1 MIPMNEI
8 YRDPAERRRFMEAKG
23 LSYLSRS
30 VYKDIPAFAKDQKDS
45 PYYQDNIEEFET
57 LTSDYGK
64 DIEECRMADVSIRLV
79 SSDVGYGLFAEE
91 DLRPGALIAE
101 YAGIIQ
107 PGEDLEVDPDTA
119 VRPEEGY
126 ETDYTWDYPDAWYE
140 DELYEVNAGKM
151 GNELRYV
158 NHSFEA
164 NLAVEH
170 TLVGNRWVIFFVT
183 QSFIPAGTQL
193 TVDYG
198 EEYWSG
204 GFRELILF

>member
-1 MIPMNEI
+1 MNEI
-8 YRDPAERRRFMEAKG
+8 YRDPAERRKFMESKG

-30 VYKDIPAFAKDQKDS
+30 IYKDVSVFLKDQKTS
-45 PYYQDNIEEFET
+45 PYYLDNHEEFRT
-57 LTSDYGK
+57 LSSDYK
-64 DIEECRMADVSIRLV
+64 DKIKEAWMADVSIRLV
-79 SSDVGYGLFAEE
+79 SEDVGYGLFAEA
-91 DLRPGALIAE
+91 DMNPGDILAE
-101 YAGIIQ
+101 YAGVVQ
-107 PGEDLEVDPDTA
+107 PGEDLVLDPDTA
-119 VRPEEGY
+119 ERPPEGF

-140 DELYEVNAGKM
+140 DLLFEVNAGKM
-151 GNELRYV
+151 GNELRYI

-170 TLVGNRWVIFFVT
+170 TLIDNRWVIFFVA
-183 QSFIPAGTQL
+183 QQFIRAGTQF

>member
-1 MIPMNEI
+1 MKEI
-8 YRDPAERRRFMEAKG
+8 YKDPAERRKFMESKG

-30 VYKDIPAFAKDQKDS
+30 IYKDVPVFLKDQKTS
-45 PYYQDNIEEFET
+45 PYYIDNREEFET
-57 LTSDYGK
+57 LSTDYK
-64 DIEECRMADVSIRLV
+64 DKIEEAWMADVSIALV
-79 SSDVGYGLFAEE
+79 SDDVGYGLFAEA
-91 DLRPGALIAE
+91 DMNPGDFLAE
-101 YAGIIQ
+101 YAGLVQ
-107 PGEDLEVDPDTA
+107 PGEDLVLDPDNA
-119 VRPEEGY
+119 ARPPEGF

-140 DELYEVNAGKM
+140 DLLFEVNAGKM
-151 GNELRYV
+151 GNELRYI

-170 TLVGNRWVIFFVT
+170 TLIDNRWVIFFVA
-183 QSFIPAGTQL
+183 QQFIKAGSQF

>member
-1 MIPMNEI
+1 MNEI
-8 YRDPAERRRFMEAKG
+8 YRDPAERRRFMEASG
-23 LSYLSRS
+23 LSYLARSIYKEIAAFSR
-30 VYKDIPAFAKDQKDS
+30 DQKES
-45 PYYQDNIEEFET
+45 PYYKDNREEFET
-57 LTSDYGK
+57 LTADYGSS
-64 DIEECRMADVSIRLV
+64 IEETLMADVSIRLV
-79 SSDVGYGLFAEE
+79 SREVGYGLFAEE
-91 DLRPGALIAE
+91 DLQPGAFIAE
-101 YAGIIQ
+101 YTGVIQ
-107 PGEDLEVDPDTA
+107 PGEDLEVDPDSDE
-119 VRPEEGY
+119 RPEGGY

-170 TLVGNRWVIFFVT
+170 TLIGNRWVIFFVALG
-183 QSFIPAGTQL
+183 FIPAGTQF